1 MITSKRLLKY
11 KEISHGFFNKNG
23 GKSGGIYKSLNCGPG
38 SNDNKVKVKQNL
50 NIVKNKIGKKSKNIF
65 LLHQVHSNKYVFIN
79 KNFKFLKKRIKADAI
94 ITNQK
99 KLPIAVLTADCVP
112 ILLFDRKKKIIA
124 AIHAGWKGAFK
135 GIIKKVINFMIRKGC
150 SKDNLIGALGPCIKQ
165 DSYNVRKD
173 FMKKF
178 IKKDKKNKVFF
189 KYKNDVIYF
198 NLTKFVKSQLKSINI
213 TNIDTINIDTF
224 NKKNN
229 FFSARKSLRLKH
241 DDYGRN
247 ISIIMIN

>member
-1 MITSKRLLKY
+1 MITSKRLLKH

-23 GKSGGIYKSLNCGPG
+23 GKSNGIYKSLNCGSG
-38 SNDNKVKVKQNL
+38 SNDNKVRVKQNL

-65 LLHQVHSNKYVFIN
+65 LLHQIHSNKYVFID
-79 KNFKFLKKRIKADAI
+79 KNFKFLKKKIKADAI
-94 ITNQK
+94 ITDQK
-99 KLPIAVLTADCVP
+99 KLPIAVLTADCIP

-150 SKDNLIGALGPCIKQ
+150 NKNNLIGALGPCIKQ
-165 DSYNVRKD
+165 DSYNVKKD
-173 FMKKF
+173 FMDKF
-178 IKKDKKNKVFF
+178 IKKDKKNKFFF
-189 KYKNDVIYF
+189 KYKKNMIYF
-198 NLTKFVKSQLKSINI
+198 NLTKFIKSQLKSIKI
-213 TNIDTINIDTF
+213 TKIDTINIDTF
-224 NKKNN
+224 NTKNN
-229 FFSARKSLRLKH
+229 FFSARQSLRLKH

>member
-1 MITSKRLLKY
+1 MITSKRLLKH

-23 GKSGGIYKSLNCGPG
+23 GKSNGIYKSLNCGPG
-38 SNDNKVKVKQNL
+38 SNDNKVRVKQNL

-65 LLHQVHSNKYVFIN
+65 LLHQIHSNKYVFID
-79 KNFKFLKKRIKADAI
+79 KNFKFLKKKIKADAI
-94 ITNQK
+94 ITDQK
-99 KLPIAVLTADCVP
+99 KLPIAVLTADCIP
-112 ILLFDRKKKIIA
+112 ISLFDRKKKIIA

-135 GIIKKVINFMIRKGC
+135 GIVKKVINFMIRKGC
-150 SKDNLIGALGPCIKQ
+150 NKDNLIGALGPCIKQ

-173 FMKKF
+173 FMNKF

-189 KYKNDVIYF
+189 KYKKDMIYF
-198 NLTKFVKSQLKSINI
+198 NLTKFIKSQLKSMKI

-224 NKKNN
+224 NTKNN
-229 FFSARKSLRLKH
+229 FFSARQSLRLKH